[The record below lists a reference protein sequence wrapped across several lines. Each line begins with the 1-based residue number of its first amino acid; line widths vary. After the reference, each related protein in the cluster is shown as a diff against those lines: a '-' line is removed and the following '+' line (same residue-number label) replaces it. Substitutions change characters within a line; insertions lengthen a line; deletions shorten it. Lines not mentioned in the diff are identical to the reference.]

1 MRVGPSRVRTRQRG
15 QTLIVFAL
23 TLALLFSGMIV
34 LVADVSALFVAYNRI
49 DSASLLAV
57 QSGASA
63 IDAGSFYAGALRLDQ
78 AEAERRCRQSFS
90 TAGVS
95 GYCSATAT
103 QIQARARQAVHLPLT
118 LFGVEATVSV
128 LRTALPA
135 YGGTTAT

>member
-1 MRVGPSRVRTRQRG
+1 MSVRPQRG

-23 TLALLFSGMIV
+23 TLSLFFAGMIV

-49 DSASLLAV
+49 DSAALLAV

-78 AEAERRCRQSFS
+78 SEAERRCRESLQS
-90 TAGVS
+90 AGVA
-95 GYCSATAT
+95 GTCSASAT
-103 QIQARARQAVHLPLT
+103 EIVARARQPVELPLS
-118 LFGVEATVSV
+118 LFGARATVSV

-135 YGGTTAT
+135 YGGTSAT

>member
-1 MRVGPSRVRTRQRG
+1 MRTGLQRPQGG

-23 TLALLFSGMIV
+23 TLALFFAGMIV

-63 IDAGSFYAGALRLDQ
+63 IDADSFYAGALRLDQ
-78 AEAERRCRQSFS
+78 AEAERRCRQSLED
-90 TAGVS
+90 AGVA
-95 GYCSATAT
+95 GTCTAST
-103 QIQARARQAVHLPLT
+103 RHIQARARQAVNLPLT
-118 LFGVEATVSV
+118 LFGAQATVSV

-135 YGGTTAT
+135 YGGTTAA